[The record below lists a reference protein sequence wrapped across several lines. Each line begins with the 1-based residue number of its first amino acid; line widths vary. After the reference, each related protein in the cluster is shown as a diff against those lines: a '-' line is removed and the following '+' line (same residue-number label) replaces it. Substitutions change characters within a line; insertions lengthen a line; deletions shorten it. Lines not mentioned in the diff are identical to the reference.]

1 MSRRHHQL
9 DDNGQPISQL
19 EILRGHM
26 ARGDWHS
33 AIKLAASFPQLGAEK
48 VPITRAWE
56 AIARPDFCRQLKRD
70 PVVLIEDGKDAL
82 RRRYDVPHD

>member
-1 MSRRHHQL
+1 MTRKIQL
-9 DDNGQPISQL
+9 DSSGQPMAQL

-26 ARGDWHS
+26 AREDWQA

-48 VPITRAWE
+48 VPISRAWE

-70 PVVLIEDGKDAL
+70 PAVLIEEGKAAL
-82 RRRYDVPHD
+82 RRRYGGAT

>member
-1 MSRRHHQL
+1 MKRKIQL
-9 DDNGQPISQL
+9 DGSGQPMAQL

-26 ARGDWHS
+26 ARDDWQA

-48 VPITRAWE
+48 VPIVRAWE

-70 PVVLIEDGKDAL
+70 PAVLIEEGKAAL
-82 RRRYDVPHD
+82 RRRYGGAT